1 MVLSGNPRDLRRT
14 GCTGG
19 HRTSAHVLNN
29 LRQQTKGSHSVVNI
43 TTNQMIRLYNT

>member
-1 MVLSGNPRDLRRT
+1 VVLSGNPREMRRT

-19 HRTSAHVLNN
+19 TGLVHVLNN
-29 LRQQTKGSHSVVNI
+29 LRQQTKGGHSAVNI

>member
-1 MVLSGNPRDLRRT
+1 MVLSGNPREMRALCALGGT
-14 GCTGG
+14 GLV
-19 HRTSAHVLNN
+19 HVLNN